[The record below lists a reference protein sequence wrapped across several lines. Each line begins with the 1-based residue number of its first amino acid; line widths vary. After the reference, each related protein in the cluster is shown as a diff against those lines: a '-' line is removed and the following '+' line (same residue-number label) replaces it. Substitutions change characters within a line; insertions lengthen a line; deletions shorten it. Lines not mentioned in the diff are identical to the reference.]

1 MAPHPS
7 APSRYSLV
15 AIFLHWGI
23 AILILGQIGA
33 GLWMVEAIHESKT
46 RDLAFSVFQL
56 HKSAGLTVLALSIVR
71 LGWRLGHAAPP
82 LPAGM
87 KPWEKF
93 AATAVHVAFYALMFA
108 MPLSG
113 WAYVS
118 TGWSESFERFFSVP
132 TVWFGLFEIPH
143 LPFIASL
150 GEDARRSLGEAA
162 IEAHEVLAYGA
173 IGLIVLHVAAAL
185 KHHVIDRD
193 SVLTHMLPWVKRR
206 APAGDGR

>member
-1 MAPHPS
+1 
-7 APSRYSLV
+7 
-15 AIFLHWGI
+15 
-23 AILILGQIGA
+23 
-33 GLWMVEAIHESKT
+33 MVEAIHEDAT
-46 RDLAFSVFQL
+46 RDLAFGVFQL
-56 HKSAGLTVLALSIVR
+56 HKSFGLTVLALSLFR
-71 LGWRLGHAAPP
+71 LGWRLSHSAPA
-82 LPAGM
+82 LPEGM
-87 KPWEKF
+87 PAHERFLAKS
-93 AATAVHVAFYALMFA
+93 VHVLFYVLMFA

-132 TVWFGLFEIPH
+132 TVWFGLIEIPH

-150 GEDARRSLGEAA
+150 GEDARRSLGELA

-185 KHHVIDRD
+185 KHHLIDRD
-193 SVLTHMLPWVKRR
+193 HVLAHMLPGLKPR